1 MWGPFADDI
10 QFAKV
15 IPGCSSGLYARVLRL
30 PGGPP
35 SQETGGQRRTYGGE
49 GGGRGRRRR
58 DGRGEGRVE
67 NTGGGGGSVVER
79 WGWGTRG
86 PLSALDPSTNER
98 GGIGQCTGRGWAGPQ
113 VQTQSHAVVRN
124 NHSLVQQSGTGD
136 EQSASGLSGRRR
148 RVL

>member
-1 MWGPFADDI
+1 MH
-10 QFAKV
+10 
-15 IPGCSSGLYARVLRL
+15 LARTPEPTLAGANEISDTPL

-49 GGGRGRRRR
+49 GRGRGRRRR
-58 DGRGEGRVE
+58 DGGGEGRVE
-67 NTGGGGGSVVER
+67 NTGGGGGGSVVER